1 MKSALP
7 SLGGERLANALR
19 IRWRCHPHP
28 GLLGQP
34 GLSGC
39 RRDFRWTDIN
49 GQQDPGRLLVRTFL
63 LALAVAACIPL
74 AAYAG
79 DSEEFTKD
87 LGRVVGAFTA
97 AELYVDK
104 CNSHDPDGASSRRDI
119 LAGWAH
125 ANGRPS
131 YDRLM
136 EGLTAR
142 APELATQLEPQRRK
156 LAAAIEE
163 EIQKTP
169 DDCSDLARIFNQDS
183 QFSVERLVRKLM
195 RSAASM
201 GIDIPAE
208 PVIVQQVKKNED
220 IEILRLAALSARLEA
235 KMAETGSKEGARGN
249 RDLSTAREDHAER
262 WLKAEGVQVL
272 FGRVVTEDE
281 VREWRGDRQS
291 SFSVHCKSFADKT
304 HEVNAAQAVG
314 QERVVTGMVGSV
326 VDTSSGGKLTL
337 NKCRIFTVE
346 ETGRP
351 FVEEDDEAGL
361 MLRPLEE
368 SEAYAGPLNGIQ
380 MSNVDRVLY
389 EASFD
394 NRMDGF
400 GNGYVDR
407 DEAIYIL
414 LKDGTAYQH
423 EWSFP
428 FTDLAV
434 ERSKER
440 EPQRWFQWT
449 ERDEKVVLTHLAG
462 DDIGQEIELQQP
474 QRLEPMSPT
483 NLQARYYYLQVGVG
497 GSRQDRSYVFDNNGT
512 VKYQRSGFVAGNV
525 GTSYII
531 VNGKKEGAKIASYR
545 FEDFALVLNRDGQT
559 ERYFLAVPAS
569 AQGPL
574 PDTVIIRGEA
584 YWLDKKRPPQ

>member
-1 MKSALP
+1 MP
-7 SLGGERLANALR
+7 
-19 IRWRCHPHP
+19 
-28 GLLGQP
+28 
-34 GLSGC
+34 
-39 RRDFRWTDIN
+39 F
-49 GQQDPGRLLVRTFL
+49 
-63 LALAVAACIPL
+63 
-74 AAYAG
+74 AAYAD
-79 DSEEFTKD
+79 DSEGFTKD

-131 YDRLM
+131 YERLM
-136 EGLTAR
+136 AGLTAR

-169 DDCSDLARIFNQDS
+169 DDCSDLARIFKQDS
-183 QFSVERLVRKLM
+183 QFSVERQVRKLM
-195 RSAASM
+195 RTAASM

-208 PVIVQQVKKNED
+208 PVVVPEVKKNED

-235 KMAETGSKEGARGN
+235 KMAEIGSKQGARRS
-249 RDLSTAREDHAER
+249 RDLSSAREDHAER
-262 WLKAEGVQVL
+262 WLKAQGVQVL

-291 SFSVHCKSFADKT
+291 YFSVECKSFADAA
-304 HEVNAAQAVG
+304 HEANAAQAVG
-314 QERVVTGMVGSV
+314 HDRVVVGMVRSV
-326 VDTSSGGKLTL
+326 VETSSGGKLTL
-337 NKCRIFTVE
+337 NKCRLFTAE
-346 ETGRP
+346 EIGRP
-351 FVEEDDEAGL
+351 FVEEDDSAGL

-368 SEAYAGPLNGIQ
+368 SEAYAGPDNGIQ
-380 MSNVDRVLY
+380 MSSVDRVLY

-407 DEAIYIL
+407 DEAIYVL
-414 LKDGTAYQH
+414 LKDGTAYRH

-434 ERSKER
+434 ERSRQR

-449 ERDEKVVLTHLAG
+449 ERDEKVVLTHQAG
-462 DDIGQEIELQQP
+462 DHIGQEIELQQP

-483 NLQARYYYLQVGVG
+483 HLHARYYYLQVGIG
-497 GSRQDRSYVFDNNGT
+497 GTRQDRSYVFDNNGT

-531 VNGKKEGAKIASYR
+531 VNGKKEKAEIASYR
-545 FEDFALVLNRDGQT
+545 FEDFALVLDRDGQT
-559 ERYFLAVPAS
+559 ERHLFAVPADVQV
-569 AQGPL
+569 AL

-584 YWLDKKRPPQ
+584 YWLDKKRLPQ